1 MNYLKVHKN
10 ALYIGLKKFKNRK
23 RNMEQGGKVER
34 WKGGKVEGER
44 KKGKKRKKIIIYIKK
59 LNLLILNYNIILYL
73 LNQVF
78 S

>member
-1 MNYLKVHKN
+1 
-10 ALYIGLKKFKNRK
+10 
-23 RNMEQGGKVER
+23 MEQGGKVER